1 MKIPYASAMG
11 SLMYAMVCTRPDI
24 AYVVGVVSRFLS
36 NPSKEHWVAVKWIL
50 RYLRGTSKFC
60 LCYGN
65 GKPELSGYSDADYA
79 GDVDSRKS
87 TSGCMMIFAGGAVS
101 WQLRLQ
107 KCVTLSTTEAEY
119 IAITE
124 GGKELLWMQKFLQE
138 LGLKQE
144 KTILYCDSMSA
155 IYLSKNP
162 VLHSR
167 SKHIDVKYHWVRE
180 KLEEKLFLLEKVH
193 TDDNG
198 SNKIGRA
205 HV

>member
-1 MKIPYASAMG
+1 M
-11 SLMYAMVCTRPDI
+11 
-24 AYVVGVVSRFLS
+24 
-36 NPSKEHWVAVKWIL
+36 KWIL
-50 RYLRGTSKFC
+50 RYLRGTSRLC

-65 GKPELSGYSDADYA
+65 GRLELNGYSDSDYA
-79 GDVDSRKS
+79 GDNDSRKS
-87 TSGCMMIFAGGAVS
+87 TSGYMMIFAGGAVS
-101 WQLRLQ
+101 WQSRLQ
-107 KCVTLSTTEAEY
+107 KCITLSTTEVEY

-124 GGKELLWMQKFLQE
+124 GGKELLWMQKFLRE

-144 KTILYCDSMSA
+144 KFVLYCDSMSA

-193 TDDNG
+193 TDNNG
-198 SNKIGRA
+198 SDMMTKALPMMKLDSCRSKAGMMDLPT
-205 HV
+205 